1 MPSKEERKK
10 AQERDSAKKDNGI
23 NERKYKTVEEVS
35 PKIESKM

>member
-10 AQERDSAKKDNGI
+10 ARERDSAKDNGM